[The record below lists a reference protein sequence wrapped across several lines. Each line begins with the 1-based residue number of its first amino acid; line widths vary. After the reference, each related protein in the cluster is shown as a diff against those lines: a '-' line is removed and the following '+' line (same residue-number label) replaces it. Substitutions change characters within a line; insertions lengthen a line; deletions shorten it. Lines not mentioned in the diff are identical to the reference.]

1 MALPTWP
8 ATLPHVPLLA
18 SLAAP
23 APFAAP
29 SRTEFEDG
37 PDRMRRRAHTRLVRQ
52 PVQIRLTA
60 AQLLAFETFYWGA
73 LDAGAGHFMM
83 EVVLP
88 QGCETRRVYIDNG
101 EYSAPRLGTKYVLAM
116 TLCIF
121 LDS

>member
-8 ATLPHVPLLA
+8 ETLPHVPLLA
-18 SLAAP
+18 GLGAP
-23 APFAAP
+23 TPFAAP
-29 SRTEFEDG
+29 ARTEFEDG
-37 PDRMRRRAHTRLVRQ
+37 PDRMRRRAFTRLVKE
-52 PVQIRLTA
+52 PVQIRMTRV
-60 AQLLAFETFYWGA
+60 QFQAFETFYWDT
-73 LDAGAGHFMM
+73 LDAGTGHFMM

-116 TLCIF
+116 TLCVF